1 MVTPFQE
8 AATQVKGLLKADGR
22 ILRERW
28 IFPAIVCSLGSRGSV
43 SKAASAGHFLGRAA
57 RIPGLLARNATPND
71 ILHTGGGVM
80 EFSKRAAVS
89 GLVLSSI
96 LCVGAIGCA
105 SSQSTHMGRAA
116 GSETG
121 AASSVTSSDSN
132 FARNACE
139 SSAAEIQMSQLAA
152 ANTKTKEV
160 RSFARKL
167 ASDHQRA
174 EKELSGLFTRKQIP
188 AENELNMNYQTS
200 LDELARLKGGNFDQA
215 FKDDVIRAHENAIAA
230 LQKEASEGSD
240 PDLRAFAQKRLPELQ
255 RHLQIARTLPV
266 SSDTEGPKA
275 TPDVGH
281 ALSDPGARG
290 VTSLR

>member
-1 MVTPFQE
+1 
-8 AATQVKGLLKADGR
+8 
-22 ILRERW
+22 
-28 IFPAIVCSLGSRGSV
+28 
-43 SKAASAGHFLGRAA
+43 
-57 RIPGLLARNATPND
+57 
-71 ILHTGGGVM
+71 M
-80 EFSKRAAVS
+80 EFSKRSAVS

-96 LCVGAIGCA
+96 LCAGAIGCA

-121 AASSVTSSDSN
+121 AASSVASFDSN

-139 SSAAEIQMSQLAA
+139 SSAAEIEMSQLAA

-167 ASDHQRA
+167 ATDHERA
-174 EKELSGLFTRKQIP
+174 EKELSALFTRKQIP

-215 FKDDVIRAHENAIAA
+215 FKDDVIRTHENAIAA
-230 LQKEASEGSD
+230 FEKEASEGTD

-255 RHLQIARTLPV
+255 RHLQVARNLPV
-266 SSDTEGPKA
+266 SSDTEGPSA
-275 TPDVGH
+275 TPDLGR
-281 ALSDPGARG
+281 ALGDPGTRG